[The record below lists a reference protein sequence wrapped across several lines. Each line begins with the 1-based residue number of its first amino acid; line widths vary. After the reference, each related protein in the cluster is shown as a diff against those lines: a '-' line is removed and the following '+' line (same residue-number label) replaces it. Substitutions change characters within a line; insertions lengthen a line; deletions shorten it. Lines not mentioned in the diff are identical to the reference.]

1 MRKIGLQFLLF
12 LPLTA
17 FGQSISYLEN
27 TVLYSNPAAR
37 IQEKFLSTT
46 TLNFNYHIVN
56 GKIYYPSLFVHNY
69 NKLAVKNFQFGIGTN
84 SYIYKFYKSASLK
97 LDANYS
103 FRLSEKL
110 NLGIGIGANINQFSN
125 DNILPTGETERVFS
139 NRFVGLNAGVMLEG
153 KKWKAGLTV
162 NNFNEPNFAIYDDT
176 MKQKYSLGFYAD
188 YRFRINENWSLIP
201 QVNIAAYNQLNTF
214 LGISAYYKKFQ
225 FGTSLIGNGFSLFAG
240 YTFNDKFMVS
250 VISNFNRPV
259 PNNGKLYQNTMLN
272 FSFQVPNNKKEKGE
286 KL

>member
-1 MRKIGLQFLLF
+1 MRKLGLQFFLF

-46 TLNFNYHIVN
+46 TLNINYNLIY
-56 GKIYYPSLFVHNY
+56 GKISIPSLQIFNY

-84 SYIYKFYKSASLK
+84 SFIGKYFRSENHK
-97 LDANYS
+97 LDVNYT
-103 FRLSEKL
+103 FHLTKKINLSV
-110 NLGIGIGANINQFSN
+110 GFGANINKYGLYNSSN
-125 DNILPTGETERVFS
+125 QDSISTIS
-139 NRFVGLNAGVMLEG
+139 NRFVGLDAGLMFEG
-153 KKWKAGLTV
+153 KKWRAGFTV
-162 NNFNEPNFAIYDDT
+162 YNMNEPNIRIFNYT
-176 MKQKYSLGFYAD
+176 RMVKYSLGFFAEYK
-188 YRFRINENWSLIP
+188 FKINENWSLTP
-201 QVNIAAYNQLNTF
+201 QVNIAPYNQLNTF
-214 LGISAYYKKFQ
+214 LGISAYYKKLQ

-259 PNNGKLYQNTMLN
+259 FNNGKLYQNTMVN
-272 FSFQVPNNKKEKGE
+272 FSFQLPNNKKEKGE

>member
-1 MRKIGLQFLLF
+1 MIKIGLQFLLF
-12 LPLTA
+12 LPLTT

-46 TLNFNYHIVN
+46 TLNMNYNLID
-56 GKIYYPSLFVHNY
+56 GKISNPSLQVFNY

-84 SYIYKFYKSASLK
+84 SFIGKYFRSENHK
-97 LDANYS
+97 LDVNYT
-103 FRLSEKL
+103 FHLTKKINLSV
-110 NLGIGIGANINQFSN
+110 GFGANINKYGLYNSSN
-125 DNILPTGETERVFS
+125 QDSISTIS
-139 NRFVGLNAGVMLEG
+139 NRFVGMDAGLMFEG
-153 KKWKAGLTV
+153 KKWRAGFTV
-162 NNFNEPNFAIYDDT
+162 YNMNEPNIRIFNYT
-176 MKQKYSLGFYAD
+176 MMMKYSLGFFAEYK
-188 YRFRINENWSLIP
+188 FKINENWSLTP
-201 QVNIAAYNQLNTF
+201 QVNIAPYNQLKTF

-250 VISNFNRPV
+250 VISNFNRSV
-259 PNNGKLYQNTMLN
+259 LNNGKLYQNTMLN